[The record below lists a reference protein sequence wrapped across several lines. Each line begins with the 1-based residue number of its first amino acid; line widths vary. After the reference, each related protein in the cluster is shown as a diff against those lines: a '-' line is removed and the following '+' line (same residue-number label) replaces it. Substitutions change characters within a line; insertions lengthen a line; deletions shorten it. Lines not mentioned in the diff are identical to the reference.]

1 MSLSFVLFVHA
12 RVVVDPHVQSSLD
25 SCGLDADISRSSGLL
40 LPNGELVLAD
50 SIDIVR
56 FSAVGVMA
64 LQRISEELV
73 HSELILVS
81 STVLSFFENIG
92 CHIDPFSN
100 CGHGIFVR
108 HWKTDALIRSGEV
121 VATFFFV
128 VASVNSSSA
137 LVNVDTD
144 FIGVSLVS
152 A

>member
-1 MSLSFVLFVHA
+1 MSLSFVLLVHT
-12 RVVVDPHVQSSLD
+12 RVVVDPCVQSSLD
-25 SCGLDADISRSSGLL
+25 SFCLDADISRSSGLL

-50 SIDIVR
+50 SIEIVW

-64 LQRISEELV
+64 LQRISEKLV

-81 STVLSFFENIG
+81 STVLSVFKNID

-100 CGHGIFVR
+100 CGHSIFVR
-108 HWKTDALIRSGEV
+108 HWKTDALIRSREV
-121 VATFFFV
+121 VATFFLV

-144 FIGVSLVS
+144 AIGAPLIS

>member
-1 MSLSFVLFVHA
+1 
-12 RVVVDPHVQSSLD
+12 
-25 SCGLDADISRSSGLL
+25 
-40 LPNGELVLAD
+40 
-50 SIDIVR
+50 
-56 FSAVGVMA
+56 
-64 LQRISEELV
+64 
-73 HSELILVS
+73 
-81 STVLSFFENIG
+81 VLSFFENIG